1 MADINETL
9 TKLGDVAG
17 KFANM
22 PPLEFAP
29 YSIVNNIV
37 SKPPV
42 IEIDE
47 ESTFAYQMKQ
57 QTKQIIEKSN
67 EQIALLE
74 KQNEQLSDNY
84 KKLEDLYKI
93 KEQEA
98 TDAKK
103 EAKTA
108 KRYNALML
116 ILTIISMLVAIGSWF
131 LPNILEGAT

>member
-9 TKLGDVAG
+9 AKLGDVAG

-22 PPLEFAP
+22 PPLEFDP

-67 EQIALLE
+67 EQIALL
-74 KQNEQLSDNY
+74 KIQNEQLGKNY
-84 KKLEDLYKI
+84 KKLEGLYKI

-98 TDAKK
+98 VDAKT
-103 EAKTA
+103 EAKKA
-108 KRYNALML
+108 KSYNTIML
-116 ILTIISMLVAIGSWF
+116 ILTIISMLVAIASW
-131 LPNILEGAT
+131 LVPNIL